1 MEREIYSACNRFV
14 VSVSYVMVCVS
25 LSHIRLSSTKHD
37 IGAQIKVDF
46 EKAFSIRGTPVGEY
60 RREKESD
67 CLNFLVAIYVGWS

>member
-14 VSVSYVMVCVS
+14 VSVCYVMVCVS

-46 EKAFSIRGTPVGEY
+46 EKAFSIRGTPVGECK
-60 RREKESD
+60 REKES
-67 CLNFLVAIYVGWS
+67 

>member
-1 MEREIYSACNRFV
+1 M
-14 VSVSYVMVCVS
+14 CVS
-25 LSHIRLSSTKHD
+25 LSLIRLSSTKHD